1 MAVPRLDCWSIAVI
15 ATTVVVTVGG
25 AQVPA
30 IRPTDGLVM
39 VSVTHEERGD
49 YENVYSIGAVTPA
62 SYYFGISSNNAT
74 APDTSKQKQL
84 VLGRTVRLADD
95 STAHRLNIIFASDD
109 PQVFPGSTIF
119 LSKAMLAELKS
130 GGKTSTV
137 VGDAAPGA
145 FQGFMT
151 MLGAVRQYYRGDLTR
166 VGPTTVSVIIDDT
179 PTPLPAIES
188 RGHFA
193 VGGQTDDVDVVTF
206 DNPAWPLTLKWSS
219 QGRSYQLTEIQLPQT
234 GVETNGGLKG
244 RALAMNGALGG
255 KGTSCGR
262 AEVHGIYFA
271 FASATLVPASDPALH
286 QIATL
291 MTNNPTW
298 VVTIEGHTDS
308 IGTKAANLDLSN
320 RRAAAV
326 RAALV
331 TRFGVGA
338 ARLLAVGF
346 GDTKPVTTNAT
357 IEGRARNRRVELARK
372 C

>member
-15 ATTVVVTVGG
+15 AATTLAAASG

-30 IRPTDGLVM
+30 IRPLDGLVM

-49 YENVYSIGAVTPA
+49 FENVFSIGAVTPA
-62 SYYFGISSNNAT
+62 SYYFAISSTNNT
-74 APDTSKQKQL
+74 APDTSKQKQFT
-84 VLGRTVRLADD
+84 LGRTVRLADD
-95 STAHRLNIIFASDD
+95 SMAHRLNIIFASDD
-109 PQVFPGSTIF
+109 PAVFPGSTIF

-130 GGKTSTV
+130 AGKTSTV
-137 VGDAAPGA
+137 IGDAAPGA

-151 MLGAVRQYYRGDLTR
+151 MLGGVRQYYRGDLTR

-193 VGGQTDDVDVVTF
+193 VAGQTDDVDVVTF

-219 QGRSYQLTEIQLPQT
+219 QGRSYQLTEIQLPRT
-234 GVETNGGLKG
+234 GVEDQGGLKG
-244 RALAMNGALGG
+244 RLAGPNGAAGG
-255 KGTSCGR
+255 KGNTCGR

-271 FASATLVPASDPALH
+271 FASARLVPASDPALH
-286 QIATL
+286 QIASL
-291 MTNNPTW
+291 MTDNPTW

-308 IGTKAANLDLSN
+308 IGTKASNLDLSN

-326 RAALV
+326 RDALV
-331 TRFGVGA
+331 TRFNVPA
-338 ARLLAVGF
+338 ARLLSVGF